1 MRKKVSVDSIE
12 RFMKALGRA
21 GRANA
26 RIYFVGGVTAVL
38 LGWREST
45 IDIDLKLVPAANE
58 ILKALPDLKERL
70 QVNVE
75 LASPDDFIPP
85 VPGWEERSS
94 FIAREGGID
103 FFHYDFYAQALAKI
117 ERCHNTDLLDV
128 HQMIHRGLIEPSRL
142 LEYFSRIE
150 DQLYKYPAIDGTS
163 FRSAVLQVVNNRPAS
178 IYSESP
184 EE

>member
-1 MRKKVSVDSIE
+1 MREKVSAEAIE
-12 RFMKALGRA
+12 RFMKALGRS
-21 GRANA
+21 GRTNA
-26 RIYFVGGVTAVL
+26 RIYFVGGVSAVL

-45 IDIDLKLVPAANE
+45 IDIDLKLVPEANE

-70 QVNVE
+70 QINVE

-85 VPGWEERSS
+85 LPGWEERSG

-117 ERCHNTDLLDV
+117 ERGHNTDLLDV
-128 HQMIHRGLIEPSRL
+128 SQMIDRGLVEPSRL

-150 DQLYKYPAIDGTS
+150 DQLYKYPAIDPKS
-163 FRSAVLQVVNNRPAS
+163 FRHAVEKFIQNL
-178 IYSESP
+178 
-184 EE
+184 